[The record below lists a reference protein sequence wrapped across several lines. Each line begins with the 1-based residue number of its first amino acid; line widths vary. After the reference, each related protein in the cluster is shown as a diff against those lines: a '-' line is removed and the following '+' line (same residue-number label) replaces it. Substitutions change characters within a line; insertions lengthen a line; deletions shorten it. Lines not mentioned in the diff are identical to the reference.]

1 MRRRIVEAIV
11 GVAALL
17 LLALGIPL
25 AIAVD
30 HSVLA
35 SEVVELQ
42 AVAARTL
49 AEIDVPIDP
58 QQLQRTH
65 AESDSPPPFDVYD
78 AGGNLVFG
86 QGPTTADDAT
96 RRALAGETVS
106 TTDGR
111 IVVITPIIDRTTER
125 VAGALRLTESLSGAN
140 RRVRFALLIM
150 AASGLVALG
159 LGWLVANRL
168 ARRLTQ
174 PLADLAAAA
183 AATTGD
189 GGPVVTTSVTGV
201 AEIDTLTEA
210 LDANAQRVSDAL
222 ARERRFSADVSH
234 QLRTPLTAIRLR
246 VDAARA
252 NDDASQLVGVLD
264 DLGRIES
271 TVDHL
276 LAFARDEMQPRASVR
291 LDELA
296 TTATARWRD
305 RFHAANRELSLRVDF
320 GLGATGTSA
329 SVSQVLD
336 VLLENAIRHGRG
348 AVIVATRR
356 IPGGAAV
363 DVADEGD
370 ALDPTSSERIF
381 RRGEGTGTGIGLA
394 LARSLVEADG
404 GRLVLSHQN
413 PTTFSLILLDREDDT
428 PVAQL

>member
-30 HSVLA
+30 RSVLA

-42 AVAARTL
+42 ATAARTL
-49 AEIDVPIDP
+49 AEIALPIDP

-65 AESDSPPPFDVYD
+65 AETDSPPPFDVYD

-86 QGPTTADDAT
+86 QGPSTADDAT
-96 RRALAGETVS
+96 RRALDGETVS
-106 TTDGR
+106 TTNGR
-111 IVVITPIIDRTTER
+111 IVVITPIIDHTTER
-125 VAGALRLTESLSGAN
+125 IAGALRLTESLSGAN

-183 AATTGD
+183 ATTGD

-210 LDANAQRVSDAL
+210 LDANARRVSDAL

-252 NDDASQLVGVLD
+252 NDDTSQLVGVLE

-276 LAFARDEMQPRASVR
+276 LAFARDDMQPRASVR

-296 TTATARWRD
+296 TTAASRWRD
-305 RFHAANRELSLRVDF
+305 RFLAAKRPLSLRVGP
-320 GLGATGTSA
+320 GLSATGTAA

-348 AVIVATRR
+348 AVTVATRR

-413 PTTFSLILLDREDDT
+413 PTTFSLILLDRDDDT

>member
-17 LLALGIPL
+17 LVALGVPL

-30 HSVLA
+30 RSVLA

-58 QQLQRTH
+58 PQLQRTH
-65 AESDSPPPFDVYD
+65 AENDSPPPFDVYD
-78 AGGNLVFG
+78 AGGNLMFG
-86 QGPTTADDAT
+86 QGPSTADDAT

-183 AATTGD
+183 ATTGD

-210 LDANAQRVSDAL
+210 LDANARRVSDAL

-252 NDDASQLVGVLD
+252 SDDASQLVGVLE

-305 RFHAANRELSLRVDF
+305 RFHAANRELSLRVDH

-348 AVIVATRR
+348 AVSVATRR

-370 ALDPTSSERIF
+370 VLDPTSSERIF
-381 RRGEGTGTGIGLA
+381 RRGEGAGTGIGLA

-413 PTTFSLILLDREDDT
+413 PTTFSLILLDRDDDT

>member
-42 AVAARTL
+42 AAAARTL
-49 AEIDVPIDP
+49 AEIVIPIDP

-65 AESDSPPPFDVYD
+65 AETDSPPPFDVYD

-86 QGPTTADDAT
+86 QGPSTADDAT
-96 RRALAGETVS
+96 RRALDGETVS
-106 TTDGR
+106 TTNGR
-111 IVVITPIIDRTTER
+111 IVVITPIIDHTTER
-125 VAGALRLTESLSGAN
+125 IAGALRLTESLSGAN

-183 AATTGD
+183 ATTGD

-210 LDANAQRVSDAL
+210 LDANARRVSDAL

-252 NDDASQLVGVLD
+252 NDDTSQLVGVLE

-276 LAFARDEMQPRASVR
+276 LAFARDDMQPRASVR

-296 TTATARWRD
+296 TTAASRWRD
-305 RFHAANRELSLRVDF
+305 RFLAAKRPLSLRVGP
-320 GLGATGTSA
+320 GLSATGTAA

-348 AVIVATRR
+348 AVTVATRR

-413 PTTFSLILLDREDDT
+413 PTTFSLILLDRDDDT

>member
-17 LLALGIPL
+17 LLALGVPL

-30 HSVLA
+30 RSVLS

-42 AVAARTL
+42 ASAARTL

-58 QQLQRTH
+58 QQLERMH
-65 AESDSPPPFDVYD
+65 AENDSPPPFAVYD
-78 AGGNLVFG
+78 ETGNLVFG
-86 QGPTTADDAT
+86 QGPSIADDAT
-96 RRALAGETVS
+96 RWALGGETVS
-106 TTDGR
+106 TTNGS
-111 IVVITPIIDRTTER
+111 IVVITPILDHTTER
-125 VAGALRLTESLSGAN
+125 VVGALRLSESLSGAN

-183 AATTGD
+183 ATTGD
-189 GGPVVTTSVTGV
+189 GGPVVTAALTGV
-201 AEIDTLTEA
+201 AEIDALTEA
-210 LDANAQRVSDAL
+210 LDTNARRVSDSL

-252 NDDASQLVGVLD
+252 NDDASQLIGVLE

-296 TTATARWRD
+296 TTAAARWRD
-305 RFHAANRELSLRVDF
+305 RFLAAKRPLSLRVDP

-348 AVIVATRR
+348 AVTVATRR

-363 DVADEGD
+363 DVADEGE

-381 RRGEGTGTGIGLA
+381 RRGEGKGTGIGLA

-413 PTTFSLILLDREDDT
+413 PTTFSLILLDCEDDS
-428 PVAQL
+428 PKAQL

>member
-42 AVAARTL
+42 ATAARTL
-49 AEIDVPIDP
+49 DEIAVPIDRR
-58 QQLQRTH
+58 QLQRTH
-65 AESDSPPPFDVYD
+65 SENDSPPPFDVYD
-78 AGGNLVFG
+78 ATGKLVFG
-86 QGPTTADDAT
+86 QGPPSADAAT
-96 RRALAGETVS
+96 LRALAGETVS
-106 TTDGR
+106 ATDGR
-111 IVVITPIIDRTTER
+111 IVVNTPIIDGTTER
-125 VAGALRLTESLSGAN
+125 VVGALRLSESLSGAN
-140 RRVRFALLIM
+140 RRVRFAWLIM
-150 AASGLVALG
+150 ATSGLVALA

-168 ARRLTQ
+168 ARRLAQ
-174 PLADLAAAA
+174 PLADLAEAAA
-183 AATTGD
+183 RSGN
-189 GGPVVTTSVTGV
+189 GGPVVSTSVTGV
-201 AEIDTLTEA
+201 SEIDTLAAA
-210 LDANAQRVSDAL
+210 LDASARRVSDAL

-246 VDAARA
+246 LDAARA
-252 NDDASQLVGVLD
+252 GDASGQLVGVLE

-276 LAFARDEMQPRASVR
+276 LAFARGELPPRASVR

-296 TTATARWRD
+296 AAAASRWRD
-305 RFHAANRELSLRVDF
+305 RFLAAKRQLSLRVDP
-320 GLGATGTSA
+320 GLGATGTEA

-348 AVIVATRR
+348 AVTVATRR
-356 IPGGAAV
+356 IPGGAAI
-363 DVADEGD
+363 DVADEGGV
-370 ALDPTSSERIF
+370 LGPTASERIF
-381 RRGEGTGTGIGLA
+381 RRGEGKGTGIGLA

-413 PTTFSLILLDREDDT
+413 PTTFSLILLDHDDDT
-428 PVAQL
+428 PVARL